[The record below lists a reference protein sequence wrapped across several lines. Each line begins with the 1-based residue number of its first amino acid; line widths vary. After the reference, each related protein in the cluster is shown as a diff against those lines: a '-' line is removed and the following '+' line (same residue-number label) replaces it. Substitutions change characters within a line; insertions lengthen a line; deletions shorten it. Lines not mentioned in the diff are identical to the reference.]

1 MVYISVK
8 IRIILEHEDISY
20 SFREELRVTL
30 YCLVYIILHSFSIGD
45 IPISFVNTFV
55 GKMSMKTN
63 NCSYRELTKK
73 VMLQNHFLWYFIK
86 MSTNPLQVKVQI
98 CVQFFKVGE
107 IDTLKEQ
114 FTADVV
120 VKAKWREPTLD
131 GQNKTASIL
140 AFVNFNLHL
149 YVYNII

>member
-1 MVYISVK
+1 MA
-8 IRIILEHEDISY
+8 SY
-20 SFREELRVTL
+20 LGIMSTKNN
-30 YCLVYIILHSFSIGD
+30 
-45 IPISFVNTFV
+45 NT
-55 GKMSMKTN
+55 
-63 NCSYRELTKK
+63 SYRELTKK

-114 FTADVV
+114 FTADVI

-131 GQNKTASIL
+131 GQNKTVSIFL
-140 AFVNFNLHL
+140 LTNF
-149 YVYNII
+149 

>member
-1 MVYISVK
+1 
-8 IRIILEHEDISY
+8 
-20 SFREELRVTL
+20 
-30 YCLVYIILHSFSIGD
+30 
-45 IPISFVNTFV
+45 
-55 GKMSMKTN
+55 
-63 NCSYRELTKK
+63 
-73 VMLQNHFLWYFIK
+73 

-149 YVYNII
+149 YVYNIFLIYHLYRMGTIRISNISIRNLDWQFT

>member
-1 MVYISVK
+1 MTC
-8 IRIILEHEDISY
+8 DA
-20 SFREELRVTL
+20 F
-30 YCLVYIILHSFSIGD
+30 

-149 YVYNII
+149 YVYSIF